1 MNEVEIIN
9 EVACDFEELEELNDY
24 IAFVLKKEQLEHVL
38 FNVIFVDNEY
48 IHKINL
54 EYRGIDRPTDV
65 ITFALEDEK
74 TMQSGNIR
82 VLGDIYISV
91 DKVVEQAKEYGHSR
105 RRELFFLV
113 THGIYHLLG
122 FDHMNEHDAKI
133 MFEKQEQVLNE
144 YGIKRE
150 TNEK

>member
-9 EVACDFEELEELNDY
+9 EVDWNVQELDELSKY
-24 IAFVLKKEQLEHVL
+24 IEFVLKYEKLEHVL
-38 FNVIFVDNEY
+38 FNVIIVDNTY

-74 TMQSGNIR
+74 DVQAKEIR
-82 VLGDIYISV
+82 VLGDIYISK
-91 DKVVEQAKEYGHSR
+91 DKVIEQAKEYGHSLK
-105 RRELFFLV
+105 RELFFLV

-122 FDHMNEHDAKI
+122 YDHMTEEEEKV
-133 MFEKQEQVLNE
+133 MFKKQEDVLNE
-144 YGIKRE
+144 YGITR
-150 TNEK
+150 

>member
-9 EVACDFEELEELNDY
+9 EVDWNVQELDELSKY
-24 IAFVLKKEQLEHVL
+24 IEFVLKYEKLEHVL
-38 FNVIFVDNEY
+38 FNVIIVDNEY

-74 TMQSGNIR
+74 DVQAKEIR
-82 VLGDIYISV
+82 VLGDIYISK
-91 DKVVEQAKEYGHSR
+91 DKVIEQAKEYGHSLK
-105 RRELFFLV
+105 RELFFLV

-122 FDHMNEHDAKI
+122 YDHMTEEEEKV
-133 MFEKQEQVLNE
+133 MFKKQEDVLNE
-144 YGIKRE
+144 YGITR
-150 TNEK
+150 

>member
-9 EVACDFEELEELNDY
+9 EVDWNVQELDELSKY
-24 IAFVLKKEQLEHVL
+24 IEFVLKYEKLEHVL
-38 FNVIFVDNEY
+38 FNVIIVDNSY

-74 TMQSGNIR
+74 DVQAKEIR
-82 VLGDIYISV
+82 VLGDIYISK
-91 DKVVEQAKEYGHSR
+91 DKVIEQAKEYGHSLK
-105 RRELFFLV
+105 RELFFLV

-122 FDHMNEHDAKI
+122 YDHMTEEEEKV
-133 MFEKQEQVLNE
+133 MFKKQEDVLNE
-144 YGIKRE
+144 YGITR
-150 TNEK
+150 

>member
-9 EVACDFEELEELNDY
+9 EVDCKVQELDELSKY
-24 IAFVLKKEQLEHVL
+24 IEFVLKYEKLEHVL
-38 FNVIFVDNEY
+38 FNVIIVDNAY

-74 TMQSGNIR
+74 DVQAKEIR
-82 VLGDIYISV
+82 VLGDIYISK
-91 DKVVEQAKEYGHSR
+91 DKVIEQAKEYGHSLK
-105 RRELFFLV
+105 RELFFLV

-122 FDHMNEHDAKI
+122 YDHMTEEEEKV
-133 MFEKQEQVLNE
+133 MFKKQEDVLNE
-144 YGIKRE
+144 YGITR
-150 TNEK
+150 

>member
-9 EVACDFEELEELNDY
+9 EVDWNVKELDELSKY
-24 IAFVLKKEQLEHVL
+24 IEFVLKYEKLEHVL
-38 FNVIFVDNEY
+38 FNVIIVDNAY

-74 TMQSGNIR
+74 DVQAKEIR
-82 VLGDIYISV
+82 VLGDIYISK
-91 DKVVEQAKEYGHSR
+91 DKVIEQAKEYGHSLK
-105 RRELFFLV
+105 RELFFLV

-122 FDHMNEHDAKI
+122 YDHMTEEEEKV
-133 MFEKQEQVLNE
+133 MFKKQEDVLNE
-144 YGIKRE
+144 YGITR
-150 TNEK
+150 

>member
-9 EVACDFEELEELNDY
+9 EVDWNVQELDELSKY
-24 IAFVLKKEQLEHVL
+24 IEFVLKYEKLEHVL
-38 FNVIFVDNEY
+38 FNVIIVDNAY

-74 TMQSGNIR
+74 DVQAKEIR
-82 VLGDIYISV
+82 VLGDIYISK
-91 DKVVEQAKEYGHSR
+91 DKVIEQAKEYGHSLK
-105 RRELFFLV
+105 RELFFLV

-122 FDHMNEHDAKI
+122 YDHMTEEQEKV
-133 MFEKQEQVLNE
+133 MFKKQEDVLNE
-144 YGIKRE
+144 YGITR
-150 TNEK
+150 